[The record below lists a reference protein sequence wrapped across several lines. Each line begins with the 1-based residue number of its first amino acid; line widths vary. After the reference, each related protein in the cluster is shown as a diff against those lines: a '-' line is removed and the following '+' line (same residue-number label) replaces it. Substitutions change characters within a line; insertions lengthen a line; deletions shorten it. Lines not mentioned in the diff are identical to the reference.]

1 MSLQELRSIVPDD
14 TVDAWRLVAQ
24 CRPDGSVLMGG
35 TALAVH
41 LRHRQSR
48 DLDLFCHEPFDPLE
62 LAAALAELGPFVRT
76 PPIEDGTLNGL
87 LGRTRVQF
95 LSVVDQTLLVP
106 PIEFAGMPV
115 GSLEDIF
122 ATKLKVVGDRSELR
136 DYYDLMC
143 IECSGRMTEEGMQLV
158 QARYRIEADH
168 ASVAHIVR
176 ALGYT
181 DELQEDPLLAQSA
194 GKDVLSEVVAY
205 WRARQPEV
213 IRSFDPRP

>member
-1 MSLQELRSIVPDD
+1 MSLEGLRGIVPQDAA
-14 TVDAWRLVAQ
+14 DAWKLVVR
-24 CRPDGSVLMGG
+24 CRPSGSVLMGG

-41 LRHRQSR
+41 LRHRYSR

-62 LAAALAELGPFVRT
+62 VAAALAELGPFVRT

-87 LGRTRVQF
+87 LGPTKVQF

-106 PIEFAGMPV
+106 PIEFAGIPV

-143 IECSGRMTEEGMQLV
+143 IERSGRLAEEGMQLV
-158 QARYRIEADH
+158 QARYRIGVDH

-176 ALGYT
+176 SLGYT
-181 DELQEDPLLAQSA
+181 NELQEDPLLAQSA
-194 GKDVLSEVVAY
+194 GKDVLSEVVSY
-205 WRARQPEV
+205 WRIRQPEV
-213 IRSFDPRP
+213 VRSFDPRP